1 MTFLSARPAAPGDL
15 TGSLAPVVA
24 IFGVPFDATSTFRPG
39 SRYGPSAVRWASQ
52 SIETYSPV
60 LDRDLED
67 ASFADL
73 GDLETDG
80 MDVEAMTAAV
90 RAFADRLPAQAVPV
104 VLGGEHTISLGVVQS
119 LRIRH
124 PDLVILQ
131 LDAHTDLR
139 DTYEGRRL
147 SHATVMR
154 RIADESGG
162 GSIVQLGVRAGTREE
177 FALARRTLRL
187 TTPRLEIPAEV
198 RGWLE
203 DRPVYVTIDIDVLDP
218 SHAPGTGNPEPEG
231 AAVDDLLGVIR
242 RLGLFRVV
250 GLDLVEVSPPY
261 DPSGRTAIVAA
272 AIIREAI
279 LAISPTPA

>member
-1 MTFLSARPAAPGDL
+1 MTFLSARPATPGDL

>member
-1 MTFLSARPAAPGDL
+1 MTFLSARPATPGDL

-250 GLDLVEVSPPY
+250 GVDLVEVSPPY